1 MLEKLWEDI
10 RLVYEGFNFSSKQLI
25 DDLMIISQDNYYL
38 IQYRKDLEPVVNIRI
53 EKNYSLVQMWLDD
66 KDDNGW
72 DLNPYV
78 TSYNIVVQVGN
89 NGYKHEDQMIDL
101 TYTIIT
107 PFLREAKLNKI
118 GL

>member
-1 MLEKLWEDI
+1 MLEKLWNDI

-25 DDLMIISQDNYYL
+25 DDLMIISQDNQYL
-38 IQYRKDLEPVVNIRI
+38 LQYKADCEPIINIRI
-53 EKNYSLVQMWLDD
+53 EKNYSLVQMWSDE
-66 KDDNGW
+66 DDN
-72 DLNPYV
+72 V
-78 TSYNIVVQVGN
+78 VSYSIIVQVGN
-89 NGYKHEDQMIDL
+89 NGYEHEKQMIDL

>member
-10 RLVYEGFNFSSKQLI
+10 RLIYDGFNFSSKQLI

-38 IQYRKDLEPVVNIRI
+38 IKYRKDLEPVVNIRI
-53 EKNYSLVQMWLDD
+53 EKNYSLVQMWSDD
-66 KDDNGW
+66 KDDN
-72 DLNPYV
+72 V

-89 NGYKHEDQMIDL
+89 NGYFQENYKHEKQMIDF